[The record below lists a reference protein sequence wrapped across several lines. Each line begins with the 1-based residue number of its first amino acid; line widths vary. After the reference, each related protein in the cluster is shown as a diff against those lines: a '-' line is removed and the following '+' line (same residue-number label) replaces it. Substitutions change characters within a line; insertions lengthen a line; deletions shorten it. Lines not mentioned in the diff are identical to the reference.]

1 VSSPSSSI
9 LAQTDQPASNPAQ
22 FLELVAPKLELVEA
36 ELRDNFT
43 SDIRTIREV
52 ADHILDGGGKRLRP
66 TLLLL
71 ISQLLGYEGRKDITF
86 AAVVEFIHTA
96 TLVHDDII
104 DDSAVRRGKASINY
118 KWGNHHT
125 VLIGDFLYTHAMRMA
140 LEMGDLEIVKLLCA
154 ATIHMTEGEI
164 LGLENNG
171 RADIGRDEYFDLIG
185 RKTAALFGA
194 SARVPAMLVGAS
206 EREQLA
212 LYEYGFNLGLSFQ
225 LVDDLLDFTSSAE
238 TLGKPV
244 LADLKD
250 GKMTLPLIL
259 SMPHASPA
267 ERAKIETVARDKSFG
282 SVTPEEILEI
292 VNRYDGLDETRTI
305 AGDYAERC
313 RRIVSAYPE
322 SPARD
327 ALEYAVEFVVR
338 RDR

>member
-1 VSSPSSSI
+1 MSSPSSSI
-9 LAQTDQPASNPAQ
+9 LAPTDRPASAPEQ
-22 FLELVAPKLELVEA
+22 FLDLVAPKLLLVEA
-36 ELRDNFT
+36 ELRSNFT

-52 ADHILDGGGKRLRP
+52 ADHILEGGGKRLRP

-71 ISQLLGYEGRKDITF
+71 VSQLLGYQGRKDITF

-104 DDSAVRRGKASINY
+104 DDSAVRRGKTSINY

-154 ATIHMTEGEI
+154 ATIQMTEGEI
-164 LGLENNG
+164 LGLENKG
-171 RADIGRDEYFDLIG
+171 RANLTKEEYFDLIG

-206 EREQLA
+206 EEEQQA
-212 LYEYGFNLGLSFQ
+212 LHDYGFNLGLSFQ

-259 SMPHASPA
+259 SMPDATEA
-267 ERAKIETVARDKSFG
+267 ERAKVETVVRDGSFD
-282 SVTPEEILEI
+282 SVAPEEIIEI
-292 VNRYDGLDETRTI
+292 VTRYDGLVRTLAI
-305 AGDYAERC
+305 ARDYADRC
-313 RRIVSAYPE
+313 RSLLDSYPE
-322 SPARD
+322 GPARN
-327 ALEYAVEFVVR
+327 ALEYAVDFVVQ

>member
-1 VSSPSSSI
+1 MSSLSSSI
-9 LAQTDQPASNPAQ
+9 VAHTDQPASGAAQ

-36 ELRDNFT
+36 ELHRNFT
-43 SDIRTIREV
+43 SDIRTIRDV
-52 ADHILDGGGKRLRP
+52 AEHILDGGGKRLRP

-71 ISQLLGYEGRKDITF
+71 VSRLLGYEGRKDVTF

-96 TLVHDDII
+96 TLIHDDII
-104 DDSAVRRGKASINY
+104 DDSAVRRGKTSINY
-118 KWGNHHT
+118 KWGNNHT

-154 ATIHMTEGEI
+154 ATIQMTEGEI
-164 LGLENNG
+164 LGLENKG
-171 RADIGRDEYFDLIG
+171 RADVTRDEYFGLIG

-194 SARVPAMLVGAS
+194 SARVPAMLVGAP
-206 EREQLA
+206 ENEQQA
-212 LYEYGFNLGLSFQ
+212 LFEYGYNLGLSFQ

-250 GKMTLPLIL
+250 GKLTLPIIL
-259 SMPHASPA
+259 SMPHATTA
-267 ERAKIETVARDKSFG
+267 ERATIETVVAERSFD
-282 SVTPEEILEI
+282 SVSPDEVIDIVERHGGLEQ
-292 VNRYDGLDETRTI
+292 TRAI
-305 AGDYAERC
+305 AKDYADRC
-313 RRIVSAYPE
+313 RRVLAPYPE

-327 ALEYAVEFVVR
+327 ALEFAVDFVVR